1 MSDTLYLKR
10 PCMRTALLAVAA
22 VFFSAGSVL
31 AAENPERPAKVEIGT
46 QAEPCRLTPQEK
58 YWQRNPES
66 QWPPSRRERIHRCDG
81 QPDPG
86 VFMNHERARETGKI
100 PSSS

>member
-1 MSDTLYLKR
+1 MPDKR
-10 PCMRTALLAVAA
+10 CFMRHLVGTVLFVLTPA
-22 VFFSAGSVL
+22 VFLSVSVMAAGTPEGPL
-31 AAENPERPAKVEIGT
+31 KAEKGT

-86 VFMNHERARETGKI
+86 VFMNRDSTGKTAEK
-100 PSSS
+100 P